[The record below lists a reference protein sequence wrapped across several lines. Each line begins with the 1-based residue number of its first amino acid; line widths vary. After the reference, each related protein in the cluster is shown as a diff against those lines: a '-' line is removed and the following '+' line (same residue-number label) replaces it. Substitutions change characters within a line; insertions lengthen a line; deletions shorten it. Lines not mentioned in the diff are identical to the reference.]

1 MSLLQ
6 VHWHLKI
13 NLFSH
18 GKSGKRTILKVRVL
32 VGEIWTQL
40 KILGFLPKKVIQVY
54 NEHVNC
60 YKLLESKTKF

>member
-1 MSLLQ
+1 MSLLK
-6 VHWHLKI
+6 VHWHLK
-13 NLFSH
+13 N
-18 GKSGKRTILKVRVL
+18 KSLQSWKRTILKVRVL

-40 KILGFLPKKVIQVY
+40 TILGFLPKKVIQVY